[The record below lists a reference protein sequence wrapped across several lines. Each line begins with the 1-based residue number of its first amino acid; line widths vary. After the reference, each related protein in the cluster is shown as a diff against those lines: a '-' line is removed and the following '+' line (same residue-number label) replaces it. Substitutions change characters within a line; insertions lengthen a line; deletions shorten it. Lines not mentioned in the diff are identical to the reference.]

1 MNFLAAIQLPF
12 APEQA
17 SEHAPQVDLLF
28 WSLVGV
34 SCGLLA
40 LVFGPMLWWIYHY
53 RAGSPADRTPLKVA
67 TWKIEVA
74 WTTVTTGIFLA
85 IYVWGAVLYVDLKR
99 PPAEALEI
107 NVIGRQ
113 WMWKVQHA
121 EGRRE
126 VNALH
131 VPIGRTVK
139 LVMTSQDVIHDF
151 SIPAFRI
158 KQDVVPG
165 RYTTE
170 WFKAT
175 QTGVY
180 HLFCTEYCGA
190 EHSKMVG
197 DIVVQTPADYQAWLS
212 NGAESAE
219 PMVAAGA
226 RLYTQLGCSGC
237 HGENSKVRAPSLV
250 GLWGKPVPLETGQIV
265 MADDIYI
272 HDSILQPMKQVVA
285 GYAPVMP
292 TYQGQLSEEEVFQL
306 VTYLKSL
313 HNDTPPEYLRQ
324 SENVAGQPVGASRQP
339 PGVTSPEPGTSPAA
353 PR

>member
-17 SEHAPQVDLLF
+17 SELAPQVDLLF

-34 SCGLLA
+34 SCFLLA
-40 LVFGPMLWWIYHY
+40 LVFGPMLWWVYRY
-53 RAGSPADRTPLKVA
+53 RAGSNADRTPLTVA

-74 WTTVTTGIFLA
+74 WTAVTTGIFLG
-85 IYVWGAVLYVDLKR
+85 IYVWGAVLYVHIKR
-99 PPAEALEI
+99 PPPDALEI

-113 WMWKVQHA
+113 WMWKAQHA

-126 VNALH
+126 INALH
-131 VPIGRTVK
+131 VPLGRTVK

-175 QTGVY
+175 RPGVY

-190 EHSKMVG
+190 EHSRMVG
-197 DIVVQTPADYQAWLS
+197 EIVVQTPADYQAWLS
-212 NGAESAE
+212 DGAQSAE

-237 HGENSKVRAPSLV
+237 HGENSKIRAPSLV
-250 GLWGKPVPLETGQIV
+250 GLWGKPVPLETGEIV
-265 MADDIYI
+265 TADALYI
-272 HDSILQPMKQVVA
+272 HDSILQPMKQIVA
-285 GYAPVMP
+285 GYEAVMP

-306 VTYLKSL
+306 VNYIKSL
-313 HNDTPPEYLRQ
+313 RSDTPPEYLRQ
-324 SENVAGQPVGASRQP
+324 SGGVAGQPVGASREPSGMVAPQATPPTSQP
-339 PGVTSPEPGTSPAA
+339 
-353 PR
+353 